1 MLKAIRLI
9 ILLAAVATVTAC
21 TRSVGPGGA
30 TAAPTSALGATSPA
44 EATMNAIRSAFLTQT
59 AQAHG
64 ASSATPIV
72 AASPTFVSLATL
84 PMTTQAATSA
94 ATLPATVVGASP
106 TVRPLATATF
116 PAIATATPG
125 VPSTYTL
132 KQDEFPYCIARR
144 FNVDPEELLSLNGL
158 SRTSLYYE
166 GLALRIPQS
175 GVKFPGPR
183 ALVAHPANYVVKSGE
198 TIYSI
203 ACMFGDADPNAIIL
217 ANSLTSPY
225 TLTPGSTIRVP

>member
-1 MLKAIRLI
+1 MSKAIRQI
-9 ILLAAVATVTAC
+9 ILLAAVASLAAC
-21 TRSVGPGGA
+21 TRSVGLGGP
-30 TAAPTSALGATSPA
+30 TSAPTSALGATSPA

-64 ASSATPIV
+64 ATPLVAATP
-72 AASPTFVSLATL
+72 TFISLATL
-84 PMTTQAATSA
+84 PVTQAATSA
-94 ATLPATVVGASP
+94 ATTVVGASP

-125 VPSTYTL
+125 IPTSYTL
-132 KQDEFPYCIARR
+132 KEGEFPYCIARR

-158 SRTSLYYE
+158 SSTSLYFE

-175 GVKFPGPR
+175 GVKFPGSR
-183 ALVAHPANYVVKSGE
+183 ALIAHPANYVVKSGE

-203 ACMFGDADPNAIIL
+203 ACMYGDVDPNAVIL

-225 TLTPGSTIRVP
+225 SLTPGSTIRVP

>member
-1 MLKAIRLI
+1 MSNVIRKL
-9 ILLAAVATVTAC
+9 ILLAAVAALAAC
-21 TRSVGPGGA
+21 TRSVGPGGG
-30 TAAPTSALGATSPA
+30 TAVPTSPLGATSPA

-59 AQAHG
+59 AQAHV
-64 ASSATPIV
+64 ASEASPVIAAT
-72 AASPTFVSLATL
+72 PTFVSLATL
-84 PMTTQAATSA
+84 PMTQAATSA
-94 ATLPATVVGASP
+94 ATLPATTVGASP

-116 PAIATATPG
+116 AAIATATPG
-125 VPSTYTL
+125 IPSSYTL

-166 GLALRIPQS
+166 GLVLRIPQT
-175 GVKFPGPR
+175 GAKFPGPR
-183 ALVAHPANYVVKSGE
+183 ALIAHPASYVVKSGE
-198 TIYSI
+198 TIYMI
-203 ACMFGDADPNAIIL
+203 ACMYGDVDPNAIIL

>member
-1 MLKAIRLI
+1 MSKAIRQVV
-9 ILLAAVATVTAC
+9 LLAAVAALAAC
-21 TRSVGPGGA
+21 TRSVGPGGP
-30 TAAPTSALGATSPA
+30 TSAPTTALGATSPA

-64 ASSATPIV
+64 ATPLV
-72 AASPTFVSLATL
+72 AATPTFVSLATL
-84 PMTTQAATSA
+84 PLTQAATSA
-94 ATLPATVVGASP
+94 ATVVGPSP

-116 PAIATATPG
+116 PAIPTATPG
-125 VPSTYTL
+125 VPSSYTL

-175 GVKFPGPR
+175 GAKFPGPR
-183 ALVAHPANYVVKSGE
+183 ALVAHPATTVVKSGE
-198 TIYSI
+198 SIYSI
-203 ACMFGDADPNAIIL
+203 ACMFGDVDPNAIIL

-225 TLTPGSTIRVP
+225 TLTPGSTIRIP

>member
-1 MLKAIRLI
+1 MSKAIRQVV
-9 ILLAAVATVTAC
+9 LLAAVAALAAC
-21 TRSVGPGGA
+21 TRSVGPGGP
-30 TAAPTSALGATSPA
+30 TSAPTTALGATSPA

-64 ASSATPIV
+64 ATPLV
-72 AASPTFVSLATL
+72 AATPTFVSLATL
-84 PMTTQAATSA
+84 PLTQAATSA
-94 ATLPATVVGASP
+94 ATVVGPSP

-116 PAIATATPG
+116 PAIPTATPG
-125 VPSTYTL
+125 VPTSYTL

-144 FNVDPEELLSLNGL
+144 FNVDPDELLSLNGL

-175 GVKFPGPR
+175 GAKFPGPR
-183 ALVAHPANYVVKSGE
+183 ALVAHPVTTVVKSGE
-198 TIYSI
+198 SIYSI
-203 ACMFGDADPNAIIL
+203 ACMFGDVDPNAIIL

-225 TLTPGSTIRVP
+225 TLIPGSTIRIP

>member
-1 MLKAIRLI
+1 MSKAIRQA
-9 ILLAAVATVTAC
+9 ILLAAVAALAAC
-21 TRSVGPGGA
+21 TRSVGPGGP
-30 TAAPTSALGATSPA
+30 TSAPTTALGATSPA

-64 ASSATPIV
+64 ATPLVAATP
-72 AASPTFVSLATL
+72 TFISLATL
-84 PMTTQAATSA
+84 PLTQAATSA
-94 ATLPATVVGASP
+94 ATVVGPSP
-106 TVRPLATATF
+106 TVRPLVTATF
-116 PAIATATPG
+116 PAIPTATPG
-125 VPSTYTL
+125 VPSSYTL

-175 GVKFPGPR
+175 GAKFPGPR
-183 ALVAHPANYVVKSGE
+183 ALVAHPATTVVKSGE

-203 ACMFGDADPNAIIL
+203 ACMFGDVDPNAMIL

-225 TLTPGSTIRVP
+225 ALTPGSTIRIP

>member
-1 MLKAIRLI
+1 MSKATRQI
-9 ILLAAVATVTAC
+9 ILLAAVAALTAC
-21 TRSVGPGGA
+21 TRSVGLGGA
-30 TAAPTSALGATSPA
+30 TAVPTSALGATSPA

-59 AQAHG
+59 AQAQA
-64 ASSATPIV
+64 ASSATPAV
-72 AASPTFVSLATL
+72 AATPTFVSLATL
-84 PMTTQAATSA
+84 PMTQAATPA
-94 ATLPATVVGASP
+94 VTVPATAVGASP
-106 TVRPLATATF
+106 TVRPLSTATF
-116 PAIATATPG
+116 PAIPTATPG
-125 VPSTYTL
+125 VPASYTL

-166 GLALRIPQS
+166 GLVLRIPQS
-175 GVKFPGPR
+175 GAKFPGPR

-203 ACMFGDADPNAIIL
+203 ACMFGDVDPNGIIL

-225 TLTPGSTIRVP
+225 PLTPGATIRVP